1 MKTALAAVLA
11 LGVSIA
17 SSAATLRGVWTS
29 TPGHDGALQLNLNTN
44 GHNNL
49 GNSFKLSE
57 LTGLQPAALTSAST
71 TPVNFE
77 LRREAGTIA
86 FEGTFRDGYGAGRFT
101 FEPDRAFVESLRGM
115 GLQIEPKEDRS
126 EEQELLVVALVDATR
141 AYIRSMR
148 DLFPEASL
156 REIRNARAVG
166 VDSTA
171 IRAIR
176 SSIPVESLR
185 EATNL
190 TAVGVTTEYLREM
203 QAAGVKVTTARDA
216 TRLRAVGVT
225 PDFVARMAA
234 AGYANLSARDLT
246 RLAATGVDPEFARSI
261 KKQNKQK

>member
-29 TPGHDGALQLNLNTN
+29 TPGHDGALQLNLNAN
-44 GHNNL
+44 GHNNF
-49 GNSFKLSE
+49 GTSFRLSE
-57 LTGLQPAALTSAST
+57 LAGLQPAALTSAST
-71 TPVNFE
+71 TPVNFD

-101 FEPDRAFVESLRGM
+101 FEPDRSFVDSLRGM
-115 GLQIEPKEDRS
+115 GLQIEPKEGRS
-126 EEQELLVVALVDATR
+126 EEEELLVLAVVDATR
-141 AYIRSMR
+141 AYIRSTR
-148 DLFPEASL
+148 ELFPEASL

-166 VDSTA
+166 VDANVIHS
-171 IRAIR
+171 IR

-190 TAVGVTTEYLREM
+190 TAVGVTPEYLSGMR
-203 QAAGVKVTTARDA
+203 AAGVKITSAREA
-216 TRLRAVGVT
+216 TQLRAVGVT
-225 PDFVARMAA
+225 ADFVARMAA
-234 AGYANLSARDLT
+234 AGFANLSARDLT
-246 RLAATGVDPEFARSI
+246 RLAATGVDPEFARLM